1 MPTRAVRNGGRSFH
15 FLSPY
20 TKLLRLSAERKLCE
34 QFRTMVRAPV
44 LSLPLFIY
52 ILRSCLIPQFLGHTR
67 AGRYIR
73 SWDVVG
79 KSLEAARRTRDS
91 RFCEFHNQRS
101 FQVVPCSTVPRDDVS
116 LFFRSSLSSV
126 PRSDYW
132 TPDKVF
138 CVWSQD
144 RPLPLFV
151 PLLSTPPA
159 NMKRRCS
166 FNLT

>member
-20 TKLLRLSAERKLCE
+20 TKILRLSAERKLRE

-101 FQVVPCSTVPRDDVS
+101 FQVVPCSTVPCDDVS
-116 LFFRSSLSSV
+116 LLS
-126 PRSDYW
+126 
-132 TPDKVF
+132 
-138 CVWSQD
+138 
-144 RPLPLFV
+144 FV
-151 PLLSTPPA
+151 PPYPPFREVTIGPPIRYFVFGA
-159 NMKRRCS
+159 KIDL
-166 FNLT
+166 FLYLFPFFQHHPPT

>member
-67 AGRYIR
+67 AGRYIAGTLLANRRKRRGELPIPASASSTISVR
-73 SWDVVG
+73 S
-79 KSLEAARRTRDS
+79 KL
-91 RFCEFHNQRS
+91 FH
-101 FQVVPCSTVPRDDVS
+101 
-116 LFFRSSLSSV
+116 
-126 PRSDYW
+126 
-132 TPDKVF
+132 
-138 CVWSQD
+138 
-144 RPLPLFV
+144 V
-151 PLLSTPPA
+151 PLSHATTFPFSFAPPYPPFREVTIGPPIRYFVFGA
-159 NMKRRCS
+159 KIDL
-166 FNLT
+166 FLYLFPFFQHHPPT